1 MSRYLL
7 LPMTVCLFISLWGF
21 GILAVRRWNLPRVFY
36 PKSVYALK
44 SKLLEDKT
52 GRYIYGRYS
61 IWCSLTESK
70 LSPESYLLCSLISS
84 VFGFFI
90 GLITHNAV
98 ISISLFVLLLFTP
111 TLVLYAHYT
120 LKLNRMIQSFAQF
133 VDLFSR
139 LYSSRKNIVLAF
151 REMVEECPKELLSEL
166 ILLNNRLTDG
176 GDSVKAIEAFAER
189 LSHDWATDFATYI
202 ASGLEGE
209 TADIQASLQRL
220 TNEMFIQQD
229 EKEERQS
236 EIYSIWISLIIVIA
250 ICILLIPY
258 NQTLLKDSYRLY
270 FFTPDGQALLA
281 ISVTIWCFSI
291 LLALIW
297 GRRQG

>member
-1 MSRYLL
+1 MSRLLL
-7 LPMTVCLFISLWGF
+7 LPMTICLVVSFWGF
-21 GILAVRRWNLPRVFY
+21 GILVVRRWSLPKVFY
-36 PKSVYALK
+36 PKSVYVLK
-44 SKLLEDKT
+44 NKLLEDRS

-61 IWCSLTESK
+61 VWCSLVGSK
-70 LSPESYLLCSLISS
+70 FSPEVYLLGSLILS
-84 VFGFFI
+84 VLGFLI
-90 GLITHNAV
+90 GLLTHNLAV
-98 ISISLFVLLLFTP
+98 SFSLFLLLMFIP
-111 TLVLYAHYT
+111 TLILYARYT
-120 LKLNRMIQSFAQF
+120 LRLNKMIKSFAQF

-151 REMVEECPKELLSEL
+151 REMVEECPKELLPEL
-166 ILLNNRLTDG
+166 ILLNNRLSDG
-176 GDSVKAIEAFAER
+176 GDLVKAIEAFAER
-189 LSHDWATDFATYI
+189 VSHDWAADFAIYI

-209 TADIQASLQRL
+209 TADIQTSLQRL

-236 EIYSIWISLIIVIA
+236 EIYSIWLSLIIVIV

-258 NQTLLKDSYRLY
+258 NQTLLKDAYRLY

-281 ISVTIWCFSI
+281 ISVTTWCFSI
-291 LLALIW
+291 LLAFIW

>member
-7 LPMTVCLFISLWGF
+7 LPMTVCLFVSLWGF
-21 GILAVRRWNLPRVFY
+21 GILIVRRWNLPRVFY

-61 IWCSLTESK
+61 IWCSLVESK
-70 LSPESYLLCSLISS
+70 LSPEGYLLCSLISS
-84 VFGFFI
+84 AFGFFI
-90 GLITHNAV
+90 GLFTHNAV

-111 TLVLYAHYT
+111 TLILYARYT

-281 ISVTIWCFSI
+281 ISITIWCFSI